1 MILSLIVGLG
11 LPLLGT
17 TAGAACVFFMK
28 KQMNLL
34 LQKALSGFAAGVM
47 VAASIWSL
55 LIPAMEQSEAM
66 GKLAF
71 LPATIGFWLG
81 IIFLLLIDTLMPH
94 LHIDSKEAEGV
105 KSNFKRT
112 TMMVFAIII
121 HNIPEGMKQNQ
132 NLLCYHYT
140 IVQSLCAFLR
150 KRCKDTFFLQYI
162 PNIFALF
169 FAIKCKCLTLRTN

>member
-1 MILSLIVGLG
+1 MLVWDCHFLERRQEQPVY
-11 LPLLGT
+11 
-17 TAGAACVFFMK
+17 FMK

-71 LPATIGFWLG
+71 LPAAIGFWLG

-94 LHIDSKEAEGV
+94 LHIDSKEAEGSRAI
-105 KSNFKRT
+105 SNVR
-112 TMMVFAIII
+112 
-121 HNIPEGMKQNQ
+121 
-132 NLLCYHYT
+132 L
-140 IVQSLCAFLR
+140 
-150 KRCKDTFFLQYI
+150 
-162 PNIFALF
+162 
-169 FAIKCKCLTLRTN
+169 